1 MLNALRA
8 CYFFTMLYPF
18 GEYYLCCFSTTLSPE
33 GGKCLYYSSTIPYLI
48 FGESCLCHYSAMLY
62 SLGDITCVILLS
74 CLTPSGNTI
83 YIIFLQCLIP
93 GTNPATA
100 NFRFHWSTF
109 ISALVPLPREL
120 SMTKTPSTDLTRV
133 SMFGIPIP
141 TASSDDSFSMSN
153 PRPLSRYCKVI
164 IFLWR

>member
-1 MLNALRA
+1 MLNALQA
-8 CYFFTMLYPF
+8 CYFFTMLSPF
-18 GEYYLCCFSTTLSPE
+18 GEYYLCCFSTMLCSF
-33 GGKCLYYSSTIPYLI
+33 GGKYLYYSSTIPYPI

-62 SLGDITCVILLS
+62 SLGDIICAILLLS
-74 CLTPSGNTI
+74 LTPSGNTI
-83 YIIFLQCLIP
+83 YIILLQCLIP